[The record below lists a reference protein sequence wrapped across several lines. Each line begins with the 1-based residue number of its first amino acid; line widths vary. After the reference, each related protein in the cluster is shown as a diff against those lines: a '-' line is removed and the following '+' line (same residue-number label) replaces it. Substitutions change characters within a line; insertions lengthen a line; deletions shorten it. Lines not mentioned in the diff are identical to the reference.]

1 MISCTEWP
9 LWVWAWALYE
19 KQACSWKLEPGPAQ
33 KGGWACPQIPPP
45 PPTEDPRITVMPL
58 VESLGKSSSFP
69 LNIRRADLSGLTNS
83 YTPEGGREGG
93 IEPTAME
100 LFSHGVKNT
109 VDRIIIVSRS
119 EVTVIN
125 LKKTNLT
132 VIRPLNLSE
141 LIY

>member
-1 MISCTEWP
+1 
-9 LWVWAWALYE
+9 
-19 KQACSWKLEPGPAQ
+19 
-33 KGGWACPQIPPP
+33 
-45 PPTEDPRITVMPL
+45 MPL

-141 LIY
+141 LIYWRNKKGL